1 MMDAGQVYQNKKTGE
16 QVVIFSVRKYT
27 AAQERRELRGMNNG
41 RRVEY
46 FPVEYVGKR
55 RIPLEHWEEYR
66 FEDAFVLVE
75 GA

>member
-1 MMDAGQVYQNKKTGE
+1 MKAGQVYQNKRTGE
-16 QVVIFSVRKYT
+16 QVVILSVRKYT
-27 AAQERRELRGMNNG
+27 AAQKRRELRGTDNG

-46 FPVEYVGKR
+46 YPIEFVGKR

-66 FEDAFVLVE
+66 FEDAFILVR